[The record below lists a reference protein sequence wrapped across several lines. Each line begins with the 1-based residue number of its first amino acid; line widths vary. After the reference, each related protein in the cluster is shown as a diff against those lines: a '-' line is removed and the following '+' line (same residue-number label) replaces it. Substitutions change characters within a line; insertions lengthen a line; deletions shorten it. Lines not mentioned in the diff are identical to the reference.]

1 MSKKTVVQVTWL
13 DSGHQEGEMDEESI
27 KNLHP
32 VRMVSFGLLMVNDD
46 ERVIISNHACIYVCE
61 SGDTHMDYRDTL
73 CIPRN
78 SIISVDVLGEVKV
91 E

>member
-1 MSKKTVVQVTWL
+1 VSKKTVVQVTWL
-13 DSGHQEGEMDEESI
+13 DSGHQQGEMDEESI

-32 VRMVSFGLLMVNDD
+32 MRMVSFGLLIVNDD